1 MYRFFESI
9 AIINGQVRNLEYHQD
24 RVNRTFAKFYKAS
37 NLLVLKDV
45 IHESILNKEGK
56 FKCKVLYN
64 NLKHDLYFEKY
75 SQKVIK
81 NHYLVDIG
89 RVEYNFKYV
98 NRNYL
103 LRYCNND
110 LNSHALFFKKNLLT
124 DGEFAN
130 IILNNG
136 ISWVTPKTALL
147 EGTMRRY
154 LLDQKR
160 IILKDIAIE
169 DLHQYNSFKLIN
181 ALNSFEEA
189 KEYSISDIIF
199 KL

>member
-45 IHESILNKEGK
+45 INESILNKEGR

-64 NLKHDLYFEKY
+64 NFKHDLYFEKY
-75 SQKVIK
+75 SSKVFK

-103 LRYCNND
+103 LRNCNND
-110 LNSHALFFKKNLLT
+110 LKSHALFFKKNLLT

-136 ISWVTPKTALL
+136 IRWVTPKTALL

>member
-1 MYRFFESI
+1 M
-9 AIINGQVRNLEYHQD
+9 
-24 RVNRTFAKFYKAS
+24 
-37 NLLVLKDV
+37 
-45 IHESILNKEGK
+45 
-56 FKCKVLYN
+56 
-64 NLKHDLYFEKY
+64 
-75 SQKVIK
+75 
-81 NHYLVDIG
+81 
-89 RVEYNFKYV
+89 
-98 NRNYL
+98 
-103 LRYCNND
+103 
-110 LNSHALFFKKNLLT
+110 T

-147 EGTMRRY
+147 EDYEKVFIGS
-154 LLDQKR
+154 KR

>member
-37 NLLVLKDV
+37 NLLVLKDA
-45 IHESILNKEGK
+45 INDSILNKEGR

-64 NLKHDLYFEKY
+64 NFKHNLYFEKY
-75 SQKVIK
+75 SSKVFK

-103 LRYCNND
+103 LRNCNND

-136 ISWVTPKTALL
+136 ISWITPKTALL

>member
-37 NLLVLKDV
+37 NLLVLKDA
-45 IHESILNKEGK
+45 INDSILNKEGR

-64 NLKHDLYFEKY
+64 NFKHNLYFEKY
-75 SQKVIK
+75 SSKVFK

-103 LRYCNND
+103 LRNCNND

-136 ISWVTPKTALL
+136 IRWVTPKTALL

>member
-45 IHESILNKEGK
+45 INESILNKEGR

-64 NLKHDLYFEKY
+64 NFKHDLYFEKY
-75 SQKVIK
+75 SSKVFK

-103 LRYCNND
+103 LRNCNND
-110 LNSHALFFKKNLLT
+110 LKSHALFFKKNLLT

>member
-45 IHESILNKEGK
+45 INESILNKEGRL
-56 FKCKVLYN
+56 KCKVLYN
-64 NLKHDLYFEKY
+64 NFKHDLYFEKY
-75 SQKVIK
+75 SSKIFK

-103 LRYCNND
+103 LRNCNND

>member
-45 IHESILNKEGK
+45 INDSILNKEGR

-103 LRYCNND
+103 LRNCNND

>member
-103 LRYCNND
+103 LRNCNND
-110 LNSHALFFKKNLLT
+110 LKSHALFFKKNLLT

-147 EGTMRRY
+147 
-154 LLDQKR
+154 KIR
-160 IILKDIAIE
+160 I
-169 DLHQYNSFKLIN
+169 
-181 ALNSFEEA
+181 
-189 KEYSISDIIF
+189 
-199 KL
+199 

>member
-1 MYRFFESI
+1 MHS
-9 AIINGQVRNLEYHQD
+9 
-24 RVNRTFAKFYKAS
+24 NR
-37 NLLVLKDV
+37 
-45 IHESILNKEGK
+45 IL
-56 FKCKVLYN
+56 
-64 NLKHDLYFEKY
+64 
-75 SQKVIK
+75 
-81 NHYLVDIG
+81 
-89 RVEYNFKYV
+89 
-98 NRNYL
+98 
-103 LRYCNND
+103 
-110 LNSHALFFKKNLLT
+110 
-124 DGEFAN
+124 
-130 IILNNG
+130 ILNNG
-136 ISWVTPKTALL
+136 IRWVTPKTALL

>member
-45 IHESILNKEGK
+45 INDSILN
-56 FKCKVLYN
+56 KCKVLYN
-64 NLKHDLYFEKY
+64 NFKHNLYFEKY
-75 SQKVIK
+75 SSKVFK

-136 ISWVTPKTALL
+136 ISWITPKTALL